1 MKQTGKA
8 ERPEALAQFAKAATT
23 REAKKAARPLTA
35 DENTSPIPTD
45 NADKHVIAEALLNR
59 GAEGEAPDP
68 EAAGEDR
75 LPDRIQ
81 AGAKS

>member
-35 DENTSPIPTD
+35 DENTSPIPTPD

-59 GAEGEAPDP
+59 GAEGEAP
-68 EAAGEDR
+68 R
-75 LPDRIQ
+75 
-81 AGAKS
+81 S